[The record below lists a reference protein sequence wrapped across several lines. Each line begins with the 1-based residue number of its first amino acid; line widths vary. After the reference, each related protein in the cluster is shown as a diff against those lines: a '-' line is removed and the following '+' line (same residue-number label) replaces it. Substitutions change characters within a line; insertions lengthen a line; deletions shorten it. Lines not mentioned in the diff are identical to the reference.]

1 MVAILSN
8 ILLRMFAPKRSEEV
22 EGNLTPEDLLEVEP
36 QKDEHIKELNK
47 DCNHIRKK
55 TDTWIIALIPMIST
69 ILTSTNNGSSILLCY
84 RLAQILCILI
94 IVSLIIFDG
103 YLYYKTQKLIDKR
116 LKKIISNEE
125 IEKERK
131 TWKTKAQIVE
141 RIKYF
146 SLGIVVV
153 IAIILLIYN

>member
-1 MVAILSN
+1 
-8 ILLRMFAPKRSEEV
+8 MFAAKRSEEV
-22 EGNLTPEDLLEVEP
+22 EGNITPEDLLDVEP
-36 QKDEHIKELNK
+36 QKDEQLKELNK
-47 DCNHIRKK
+47 DCSLIRKK

-69 ILTSTNNGSSILLCY
+69 MLTSTNNDSSILWCY

-103 YLYYKTQKLIDKR
+103 YLYYKTKQLIDQRQKN
-116 LKKIISNEE
+116 KISNDA

-146 SLGIVVV
+146 SLGIVIV
-153 IAIILLIYN
+153 IAITLLIYN